1 MKFPLKEAKLVN
13 KDKTFQEDMEL
24 LKPYII
30 EELNVVN
37 FSLEADESPYV
48 VYNTDPDH
56 KAIGQAL
63 KKAFTKQMKE
73 KIGQLTTEEC
83 EAYMRD
89 GKIDLL
95 GSEIKE
101 GWLKISKQFN

>member
-1 MKFPLKEAKLVN
+1 
-13 KDKTFQEDMEL
+13 MEL
-24 LKPYII
+24 LKAYIV
-30 EELNVVN
+30 EELNVIG

-63 KKAFTKQMKE
+63 KKAFTKEMKA
-73 KIGQLTTEEC
+73 KIADLTTEEC

-89 GKIDLL
+89 GKIELL
-95 GSEIKE
+95 GAEMQE